1 MMETEGWNNPVG
13 ISKNYKQYNQKIPE
27 WIDNDYR
34 DKQMKAL
41 IGGKYLSTYMKDNSI
56 DPADQKKIEF
66 LLASDDFTIP
76 GLLAQ
81 AAPLVMKYGPI
92 VANWLGT
99 RMSDQL
105 K

>member
-1 MMETEGWNNPVG
+1 
-13 ISKNYKQYNQKIPE
+13 
-27 WIDNDYR
+27 
-34 DKQMKAL
+34 MKAL
-41 IGGKYLSTYMKDNSI
+41 IGGKYLDTYIKDNSI
-56 DPADQKKIEF
+56 APDDKKKIEF
-66 LLASDDFTIP
+66 LLASDDFSIP

-105 K
+105 KQREKKSVDVHANTLIRLIMPMES